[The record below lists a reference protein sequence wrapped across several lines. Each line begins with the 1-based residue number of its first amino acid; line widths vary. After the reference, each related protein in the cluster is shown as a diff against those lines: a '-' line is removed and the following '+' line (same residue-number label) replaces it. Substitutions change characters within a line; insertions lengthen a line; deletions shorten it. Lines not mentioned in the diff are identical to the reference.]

1 MLIRETSL
9 AGLTASCRLDERS
22 AAHQPLKELR
32 SHWRGALEA
41 SDRRV
46 LSTGMSQPGFSIES
60 RDSGDERGLGSGL
73 IHVRPALS
81 ATVSEVG

>member
-9 AGLTASCRLDERS
+9 AGLTASCRLGERS
-22 AAHQPLKELR
+22 AHQPLKELR

-60 RDSGDERGLGSGL
+60 RDSGDERGLSSGL